1 MYSVFASLYLKHI
14 VETSLNLWQQISHL
28 GIDDAISVSR
38 QEKKRLIF
46 FNQLLFIGAW
56 ATLSQ
61 IPLVWPFI
69 GAQALIFVGVCIFLL
84 LLLLINRNGWF
95 PLSKWLYLI
104 GIYSSGVVTTVLLGG
119 AALYHI
125 QSLLIFASCLILFD
139 LKKEWLPILLGL
151 PFVSVCIAIGE
162 LGLLGAPDF
171 SEHPWTGIARFANIS
186 SLMLVNFILTIFI
199 IRLNKRNENELAEK
213 SEELRIAKDELE
225 SIVEKRTEQLREQNK
240 LLELQNE
247 EKNLLL
253 REVHHRVR
261 NNLQII
267 TSLINLQSS
276 GMEDKRS
283 IDAIKEIRGRVESM
297 ALVHRK
303 MYETTNF
310 KNISLVDYVKS
321 IRESLSSLYGVEHSK
336 MKLEIPE
343 SIQLNLEQMIPVGLI
358 INELLSNFYKHVIP
372 HRNSESTINIT
383 AELLDNN
390 RLNLV
395 YSDNG
400 PGISPE
406 KLEQGNTSLG
416 LQLVHNLVDQLE
428 GNIEM
433 KNQNGALFQINFL
446 KK

>member
-1 MYSVFASLYLKHI
+1 MLRYIWKHF

-28 GIDDAISVSR
+28 GIDDALSLSR

-61 IPLVWPFI
+61 IPFVWPFI
-69 GAQALIFVGVCIFLL
+69 GKQALIFIGVFAFLL
-84 LLLLINRNGWF
+84 LLLSLNQKKWF
-95 PLSKWLYLI
+95 GLSKWLYFL
-104 GIYSSGVVTTVLLGG
+104 GIYSSGVVTTLLLGG

-151 PFVSVCIAIGE
+151 PFVSACIAIGE
-162 LGLLGAPDF
+162 LSLLGAPDF

-186 SLMLVNFILTIFI
+186 SLILVNFILTVFI
-199 IRLNKRNENELAEK
+199 IKLNKRNENELAEK
-213 SEELRIAKDELE
+213 SEELRVAKDELE

-247 EKNLLL
+247 EKILLL

-276 GMEDKRS
+276 GLEDKKS
-283 IDAIKEIRGRVESM
+283 IEAIKEIRGRVESM

-303 MYETTNF
+303 MYETANF
-310 KNISLVDYVKS
+310 KNISLIDYVKS
-321 IRESLSSLYGVEHSK
+321 IRESLSSLYGVEHCN

-343 SIQLNLEQMIPVGLI
+343 STQLNLEQMIPVGLI

-372 HRNSESTINIT
+372 YRNSESAIQIS
-383 AELLDNN
+383 AELLDDN

-406 KLEQGNTSLG
+406 KLEQGKTSLG
-416 LQLVHNLVDQLE
+416 LQLIHNLVDQLE
-428 GNIEM
+428 GKLEM
-433 KNQNGALFQINFL
+433 KNNNGATFQISLL